1 MIESELLGINRFLLK
16 FALKIGQDKY
26 LLLILIWKLIL
37 RLIKLKL

>member
-16 FALKIGQDKY
+16 FTLKIGQDKY
-26 LLLILIWKLIL
+26 LLLILLWKLIL